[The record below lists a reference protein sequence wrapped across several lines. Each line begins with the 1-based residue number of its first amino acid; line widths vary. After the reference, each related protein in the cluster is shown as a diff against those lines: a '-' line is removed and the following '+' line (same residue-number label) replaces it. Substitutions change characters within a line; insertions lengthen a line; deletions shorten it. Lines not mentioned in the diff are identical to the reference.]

1 MNLFDQIIN
10 QAKLGTSWQFS
21 GGTSFWSINT
31 HDFQSKLPTIQKSVQ
46 AEENLRNQGFSE
58 KEVKFLKLQKEKW
71 VDMNKAFAF
80 VEQKRQ
86 EEKKANQFQ
95 IPTTEWFQMHET
107 LPISKLENFKMK
119 RTEWESLP
127 VSIGKMIVNAPAS
140 AWEVL
145 GGAINL
151 WSTFLQEWVKWGLQ
165 WDNLAWPKALYNTI
179 VWWVLNPTLS
189 WLQSYGSDI
198 WQAYKEGG
206 TLNAINTGIEWAT
219 KFVEENPMMILPL
232 AKKPLSSIK
241 KTGEF
246 VNPYLSKTFQKI
258 PVPESVKN
266 FWNARAEQLLSSQWK
281 LDKPTR
287 QKIQA
292 QVGETGAKFA
302 LERDIVG
309 KDIETT
315 ADNAWLFKIAKIE
328 EKMNAVKSFWKTAT
342 PEVARNVANVIKNDI
357 IDWVTRSY
365 WKDVDVLS
373 VLEQNHPELAS
384 VLKLT
389 EDVIKS
395 KKTDYV
401 KLEQLKEI
409 HDYLNPEGIQYDV
422 TWKPISETRN
432 LISVGKRS
440 KLQQILENEW
450 NRRWVDIKWINRDIQ
465 GAYNLEKWLN
475 NAISRIQ
482 NLNILGLG
490 DTQIA
495 TISAILWGAPWAVGS
510 LLVKRWLQSEW
521 FRASLAKKLY
531 TKTPKNVTTNPLNPD
546 MTVTPP
552 VTRLGRIMNINS
564 NTPITIKPKRV
575 IKKESVK
582 PSPQVKPVEKVETMT
597 KWEAILYRKNGKIY
611 AKDNQATRD
620 ALKRSGIDIEPDGE
634 IKKQL
639 TFYPEDDFRPD
650 VTPKTVKPVEKKVKP
665 KK

>member
-127 VSIGKMIVNAPAS
+127 VSIGKTIVNAPAS
-140 AWEVL
+140 AWELL

-151 WSTFLQEWVKWGLQ
+151 WSTFLQEWVKWALQ

-206 TLNAINTGIEWAT
+206 TLNAISTGIEWAT
-219 KFVEENPMMILPL
+219 KFAEENPMMVWPL
-232 AKKPLSSIK
+232 AKKPLSSIE

-582 PSPQVKPVEKVETMT
+582 PSPKVKPVEK
-597 KWEAILYRKNGKIY
+597 
-611 AKDNQATRD
+611 
-620 ALKRSGIDIEPDGE
+620 
-634 IKKQL
+634 
-639 TFYPEDDFRPD
+639 
-650 VTPKTVKPVEKKVKP
+650 TVKEKSDHIIWFWE
-665 KK
+665 